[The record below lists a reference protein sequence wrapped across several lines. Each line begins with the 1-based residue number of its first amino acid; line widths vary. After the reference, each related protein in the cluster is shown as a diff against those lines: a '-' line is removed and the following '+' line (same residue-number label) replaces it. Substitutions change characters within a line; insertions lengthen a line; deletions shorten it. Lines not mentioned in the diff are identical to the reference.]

1 MSGEVAVNPSPN
13 IIVQVLEPLAE
24 IVVAREYN
32 VKEVA
37 TYGIQGPRGNAILSG
52 NGAPAPELGIEFDLY
67 LNLDNG
73 YLYKKLSGVWG
84 YQAYITP
91 QQKKFTIS
99 AADIVAKQITLVPT
113 PNDPDEVTLEFLTG
127 GGQENGVD
135 FEVVGGTLSWDGLG
149 LYGFIETGDIIIV
162 RY

>member
-1 MSGEVAVNPSPN
+1 MIAEVIASSEAN
-13 IIVQVLEPLAE
+13 IILIEDPMQLDIAS
-24 IVVAREYN
+24 
-32 VKEVA
+32 
-37 TYGIQGPRGNAILSG
+37 YGIQGPRGNALLSG
-52 NGAPAPELGIEFDLY
+52 SGAPSSSLGIENDLY
-67 LNLDNG
+67 LNLANG
-73 YLYKKLSGVWG
+73 YLYKKVSGVWG

-99 AADIVAKQITLVPT
+99 AADISAKQITLVPT

-149 LYGFIETGDIIIV
+149 LDGFIETGDIIIV

>member
-1 MSGEVAVNPSPN
+1 MIAEVNALSEANVILVEDPR
-13 IIVQVLEPLAE
+13 QLELSS
-24 IVVAREYN
+24 
-32 VKEVA
+32 
-37 TYGIQGPRGNAILSG
+37 YGIQGPRGNALLSA
-52 NGAPAPELGIEFDLY
+52 NGAPSAWDGIDNDLY
-67 LNLDNG
+67 LDLSNG

-99 AADIVAKQITLVPT
+99 AADISAKQITLVPT

-135 FEVVGGTLSWDGLG
+135 FEVTSNVISWDGLG
-149 LYGFIETGDIIIV
+149 LDGFIELGDNLVIQ
-162 RY
+162 Y

>member
-1 MSGEVAVNPSPN
+1 MIAEVIASSEAN
-13 IIVQVLEPLAE
+13 IILIEDPMQLDIAS
-24 IVVAREYN
+24 
-32 VKEVA
+32 
-37 TYGIQGPRGNAILSG
+37 YGIQGPRGNALLSG
-52 NGAPAPELGIEFDLY
+52 SGAPSSSLGIENDLY
-67 LNLDNG
+67 LNLANG
-73 YLYKKLSGVWG
+73 YLYKKISGVWG

-99 AADIVAKQITLVPT
+99 AADISAKQITLVPT

-149 LYGFIETGDIIIV
+149 LDGFIETGDIIIV